1 MKRTLIITG
10 IVMVS
15 AFLLLFVLNKFTSKR
30 NTPDVYTT
38 VQKGLFEIGIS
49 SAGELVAEK
58 SVDIKCPDFAAGR
71 DIRVFAVRIQDIV
84 AEGTMVKEGEY
95 IATLDRTDLNN
106 NLKDALEN
114 LTKLQN
120 DLSVKLLDSAVTH
133 NDRRDDIRNQR
144 FAVEEAEMTLHNSK
158 FEPPTTIRQAEI
170 ALDKS
175 RRVLEQKERSYI
187 RKVAQSKADIQNQTY
202 LVKKMER
209 RVSDI
214 QEILAGF
221 TVTAP
226 SPGMILYKRDWNGT
240 KRKAGSMVNPFDRVI
255 ATLPD
260 LATLMSKT
268 YVSEIDINKV
278 KAGQKVS
285 INIDALPDKKI
296 NGTVSFVASIGEKL
310 QNSNDKV
317 FEVQIRL
324 DEIDPVL
331 RPSMTTGNKISV
343 SSVNDAL
350 FIPIEC
356 VHAGVDSIPYVFT
369 KKGQKQ
375 IVIPGETNDKNVIIE
390 KGLTEGTMIYL
401 DIPEK
406 PDDFKITGEDLIPVL
421 REKKSRTGLARM

>member
-30 NTPDVYTT
+30 NTPDVFTT
-38 VQKGLFEIGIS
+38 VRKGLFEIGIS

-58 SVDIKCPDFAAGR
+58 SVDIKCPDFATGR
-71 DIRVFAVRIQDIV
+71 DIHVFAVRIQDIV

-106 NLKDALEN
+106 NLKDALDN
-114 LTKLQN
+114 LTKLKN

-144 FAVEEAEMTLHNSK
+144 FAVEEAEMTLRNSK

-202 LVKKMER
+202 QVKKMER

-221 TVTAP
+221 SVTAP

-240 KRKAGSMVNPFDRVI
+240 KRKAGSMINPFDRVI

-260 LATLMSKT
+260 LTTLMSKT

-285 INIDALPDKKI
+285 IKIDALPDKEI

-324 DEIDPVL
+324 NEIDPVL

-375 IVIPGETNDKNVIIE
+375 IVIPGEVNDKNIIIE
-390 KGLTEGTMIYL
+390 KGLAEGTMIYL

-406 PDDFKITGEDLIPVL
+406 PDDFKITGKDLIPVL